1 MRSGG
6 NSDLAKLGAHINN
19 IALHHIV
26 FALPFAYMS
35 AFLAAGGMPPV
46 MDLVWITVA
55 IAGARSAALA
65 RGSSPAVGSS
75 STR

>member
-1 MRSGG
+1 M
-6 NSDLAKLGAHINN
+6 AKLGAHINN

-65 RGSSPAVGSS
+65 LDNLADLK
-75 STR
+75 